1 MIALK
6 QAVATLDGV
15 IPAPNNKMVDTYHMP
30 IAIAWKECKE
40 ALAEYED
47 MKDRHDTLMRRWEG
61 MVEAIRRRIDA
72 GTLTNDDRRLL
83 DELCLPHE
91 YDRRVSK

>member
-15 IPAPNNKMVDTYHMP
+15 IPDPNNKMVDAYHMP
-30 IAIAWKECKE
+30 IAVAWLECKK
-40 ALAEYED
+40 ALAEYEG
-47 MKDRHDTLMRRWEG
+47 MKDRHDTLMLRWEG

-72 GTLTNDDRRLL
+72 GTLTDDDRRLL